1 MINHL
6 RKETKMSRTFEEVC
20 EELERVDEVTL
31 LEVLDIKSE
40 ELVAKFKDKIEEDFE
55 NISENVLEQQ
65 EDPFMI
71 DFEEL

>member
-1 MINHL
+1 
-6 RKETKMSRTFEEVC
+6 MSRTFEEVC